1 MATTAVSSTTATTG
15 TTATTSTAAQL
26 AAANKASAQKIIS
39 SLSAGSGVDVA
50 SLAQNLVDAEK
61 APQENAINAK
71 IAKNDAKVSGMS
83 AVMFMMSELKNAL
96 TAVKDKDSF
105 NSLNITNSNTGAVG
119 VVATGAALAGQHTVS
134 VSALSQAQ
142 RSVSSGFSSA
152 ATSINGGANFAI
164 TLTGNN
170 TGVSTGAPDGVT
182 SSNITTIASPTFGTS
197 PSVTDFK
204 SFSVNVGGKL
214 YSVTPNP
221 TTATLAD
228 LATDLQKQL
237 RVVDGSSDLSVSV
250 QNGTDLVVS
259 SATSS
264 RVVHTASLSS
274 STAINLDNGALE
286 GTNADSTIT
295 GASFGTNPTVNDFS
309 SFTVSVGGT
318 ARSVVPAPSA
328 PTLSALAQSLEF
340 QLRALD
346 GSDDISV
353 AVVDSVLT
361 VSSASGKSV
370 TGIALTKKTYA
381 DTPTGVVEAIN
392 AANRGFKA
400 QLVND
405 GSSSAPYKI
414 IITGANGSTES
425 FSISST
431 DTTGSFAA
439 SFAIPSGY
447 AASDANFVVNGVSY
461 SRKSNSITDVVP
473 GVTFNL
479 KGTTASAVSVSLDRD
494 TTDLKTKLTA
504 LVTAYNDFNDIV
516 NQTTDPKSTL
526 DTYGKTLVGDA
537 TVKMIRQQMR
547 SLLFSPSSTPG
558 KSVSSLSQIGYS
570 LNEKGVLSLDAVKLD
585 SVLQSNYD
593 DVTRLFTGGYNK
605 LSTFSSLSAGIAG
618 DAVKKL
624 TNLLGPTGPLTTK
637 TNNANKESDKYRV
650 QLTALQVRMDALL
663 ARYQKQF
670 ASMDSLVGSVNS
682 QKTSLKAT
690 FDGMMATYTNK

>member
-585 SVLQSNYD
+585 TVLQSNYD

-663 ARYQKQF
+663 VRYQKQF